1 MLYAVVLAGGSGT
14 RLWPESRG
22 ARPKQLLPIYGSR
35 SLLRATIER
44 VLQVVPLEQII
55 VATSRELAPAIQEE
69 LSFLPRDAL
78 LVEPAPRNTA
88 PCIGLAA
95 LRLLH
100 QDPEAV
106 MAVMPADH
114 VIEPPEAF
122 SADIQLA
129 VKVVEEDPTRLVTFG
144 IRPNYP
150 SPSFGYIERGE
161 ALPLNEESDEKTAP
175 IKPAV
180 DRPRVFQA
188 RGFRE
193 KPSVEVA
200 SEYLRAGRFYW
211 NAGIFVW
218 KARTIWEALQRYR
231 PGVAKP
237 LAQIIES
244 THSPQFTQIL
254 DSAFQQT
261 EKISIDYAV
270 MEKASN
276 VVVIEAQFRWD
287 DVGSWRSL
295 ERLIPLDGD
304 GNAND
309 AARCILLDTKNC
321 ILRCRDAQHLVAALG
336 VKNLVIVV
344 TPDATLVADKDR
356 EEDIRKILDKIRE
369 SGWSE
374 YL

>member
-1 MLYAVVLAGGSGT
+1 MLYAIVLAGGSGT

-129 VKVVEEDPTRLVTFG
+129 VRVVEEDPARLVTFG

-161 ALPLNEESDEKTAP
+161 VLPLKEESDEKTAP
-175 IKPAV
+175 IKSSV

-200 SEYLRAGRFYW
+200 SEYVRAGRFYW

-218 KARTIWEALQRYR
+218 KARTIWESLQRYR
-231 PGVAKP
+231 PGVSEP
-237 LAQIIES
+237 LAQIVES
-244 THSPQFTQIL
+244 THSPQFAQIL

-295 ERLIPLDGD
+295 ERLLPLDSD
-304 GNAND
+304 GNAKD

-321 ILRCRDAQHLVAALG
+321 ILRCGDPQHLVAALG
-336 VKNLVIVV
+336 VENLVIVV
-344 TPDATLVADKDR
+344 TPDATLVAEKDR
-356 EEDIRKILDKIRE
+356 EEDIRKILDKIKE

>member
-22 ARPKQLLPIYGSR
+22 DRPKQLLPIYGSQ

-44 VLQVVPLEQII
+44 VSQVVPFEQII
-55 VATSRELAPAIQEE
+55 VATSRDLASAIQEE

-78 LVEPAPRNTA
+78 LVEPVPRNTA

-95 LRLLH
+95 LRLLR

-106 MAVMPADH
+106 MAVLPADH

-122 SADIQLA
+122 SADIHLA
-129 VKVVEEDPTRLVTFG
+129 VRVVEEDPTRLVTFG
-144 IRPNYP
+144 IPPTYP

-161 ALPLNEESDEKTAP
+161 ALPFKQQSDQATTLV
-175 IKPAV
+175 KPQG
-180 DRPRVFQA
+180 DRNRVFQA
-188 RGFRE
+188 KGFRE
-193 KPSVEVA
+193 KPSAEVA
-200 SEYLRAGRFYW
+200 SDYVRAGRFYW

-218 KARTIWEALQRYR
+218 KARTIWELLQRYR
-231 PGVAKP
+231 PGVAGP
-237 LAQIIES
+237 LAQILES
-244 THSPQFTQIL
+244 THSPHFAQIL

-270 MEKASN
+270 MEKADN

-295 ERLIPLDGD
+295 ERLLTLDRN
-304 GNAND
+304 GNVTD
-309 AARCILLDTKNC
+309 VSRCVLIDTKNC
-321 ILRCRDAQHLVAALG
+321 ILRCRDPQHLVAVLG
-336 VKNLVIVV
+336 VENLVIVV
-344 TPDATLVADKDR
+344 TPNATLVADKNR
-356 EEDIRKILDKIRE
+356 EEDLRKVLDRIKE